1 MANNAAEA
9 LIGAVVLLAAGGFLV
24 YAARTADLGMSRGDS
39 YELTAAFRKAEGLVV
54 GGDVR
59 IAGVKIGTITNLSL
73 DTATYRAIA
82 RMSVDIA
89 VKLPEDS
96 DAAIAVEGLLGGA
109 YVAVTP
115 GASEFMLSPGDEIIY
130 TQGSVNL
137 LDLVGRAISSTAT
150 AASTPAPEAQ

>member
-9 LIGAVVLLAAGGFLV
+9 LIGAVVLAAAGGFLV
-24 YAARTADLGMSRGDS
+24 YAAQTADIGLSRGDS
-39 YELTAAFRKAEGLVV
+39 YELTAAFRKAEGLTV

-59 IAGVKIGTITNLSL
+59 VAGVKVGTISELRL
-73 DTATYRAIA
+73 DPKTFRAIA
-82 RMSVDIA
+82 RMSIETA
-89 VKLPEDS
+89 VQLPEDS

-115 GASEFMLSPGDEIIY
+115 GGSEFMLSPGDEITY

-150 AASTPAPEAQ
+150 APAEGADK

>member
-9 LIGAVVLLAAGGFLV
+9 LIGAVVLAAAGGFLV
-24 YAARTADLGMSRGDS
+24 YAARTADLGLSRGDS

-59 IAGVKIGTITNLSL
+59 VAGVKVGTVSSL
-73 DTATYRAIA
+73 TLDPQTFRALA
-82 RMSVDIA
+82 RMSIDKD

-115 GASEFMLSPGDEIIY
+115 GSSDFMLAPGAEVIY

-137 LDLVGRAISSTAT
+137 LDLVGRAISGTTTAPP
-150 AASTPAPEAQ
+150 AAGDAK

>member
-9 LIGAVVLLAAGGFLV
+9 LIGAAVLAAAGGFLV
-24 YAARTADLGMSRGDS
+24 YAAQTADLGVSGGDR
-39 YELTAAFRKAEGLVV
+39 YELTAAFRKAEGLTV

-59 IAGVKIGTITNLSL
+59 VAGVKVGAITDLTL
-73 DTATYRAIA
+73 DAATYRAVATLSID
-82 RMSVDIA
+82 RGI
-89 VKLPEDS
+89 KLPEDS

-115 GASEFMLSPGDEIIY
+115 GGSEFMLEPGDEIAY

-137 LDLVGRAISSTAT
+137 LDLVGKAISGGG
-150 AASTPAPEAQ
+150 

>member
-9 LIGAVVLLAAGGFLV
+9 LIGAAVLAAAGGFLV
-24 YAARTADLGMSRGDS
+24 YAAQTADLGVSGGER
-39 YELTAAFRKAEGLVV
+39 YELTAAFRKAEGLAV

-59 IAGVKIGTITNLSL
+59 VAGVKVGAITDLAL
-73 DTATYRAIA
+73 DAATYRAVATLSIDRA
-82 RMSVDIA
+82 I
-89 VKLPEDS
+89 KLPEDS

-115 GASEFMLSPGDEIIY
+115 GGSEFMLEPGDEIAY

-137 LDLVGRAISSTAT
+137 LDLVGKAISGGG
-150 AASTPAPEAQ
+150 

>member
-9 LIGAVVLLAAGGFLV
+9 LIGAVVLAAAGGFLA
-24 YAARTADLGMSRGDS
+24 YAARTADLGLSRGDS

-59 IAGVKIGTITNLSL
+59 VAGVKVGTISNLSL
-73 DTATYRAIA
+73 DNATFRAVA
-82 RMSVDIA
+82 RMAIDKD

-109 YVAVTP
+109 YVAITP
-115 GASEFMLSPGDEIIY
+115 GSSDFMLEPGAEVVY

-137 LDLVGRAISSTAT
+137 LDLVGRAISGTSTAT
-150 AASTPAPEAQ
+150 TPESK

>member
-1 MANNAAEA
+1 MANNAVEA
-9 LIGAVVLLAAGGFLV
+9 LIGAAVLAAAGGFLA
-24 YAARTADLGMSRGDS
+24 YAAQTADLGMSGGDR
-39 YELTAAFRKAEGLVV
+39 YELRAAFRKAEGLTV

-59 IAGVKIGTITNLSL
+59 VAGVKVGVISGLAL
-73 DTATYRAIA
+73 DAATYRAVATLSI
-82 RMSVDIA
+82 DQA

-115 GASEFMLSPGDEIIY
+115 GGSEFMLEPGDEIAY

-137 LDLVGRAISSTAT
+137 LDLVGRAVTGGGGGGTS
-150 AASTPAPEAQ
+150 E

>member
-9 LIGAVVLLAAGGFLV
+9 LIGAAVLAAAGGFLV
-24 YAARTADLGMSRGDS
+24 YAAQTADLGVSGGDR
-39 YELTAAFRKAEGLVV
+39 YELTAAFRKAEGLTV

-59 IAGVKIGTITNLSL
+59 VAGVKVGAITDLAL
-73 DTATYRAIA
+73 DAATYRAVATLSID
-82 RMSVDIA
+82 RG

-115 GASEFMLSPGDEIIY
+115 GGSDFMLEPGDEIAY

-137 LDLVGRAISSTAT
+137 LDLVGRAISGGG
-150 AASTPAPEAQ
+150 

>member
-9 LIGAVVLLAAGGFLV
+9 VIGAVVLAAAGGFLA
-24 YAARTADLGMSRGDS
+24 YAARTADLGLSRGAS
-39 YELTAAFRKAEGLVV
+39 YELTAAFRKAEGLLV

-59 IAGVKIGTITNLSL
+59 VAGVKVGTISALAL
-73 DTATYRAIA
+73 DPSTYRAVA
-82 RMSVDIA
+82 RLAIDND

-115 GASEFMLSPGDEIIY
+115 GSSDFMLEAGDEVAY

-137 LDLVGRAISSTAT
+137 LDLVGRAISSTST
-150 AASTPAPEAQ
+150 AEGGK

>member
-1 MANNAAEA
+1 MANNAVEA
-9 LIGAVVLLAAGGFLV
+9 LIGAAVLAAAGGFLA
-24 YAARTADLGMSRGDS
+24 YAAQTADLGMSGGDR
-39 YELTAAFRKAEGLVV
+39 YELRAAFRKAEGLTV

-59 IAGVKIGTITNLSL
+59 VAGVKVGVISGLSL
-73 DTATYRAIA
+73 DAATYRAVATLSI
-82 RMSVDIA
+82 DQA

-115 GASEFMLSPGDEIIY
+115 GGSEFMLEPGDEIAY

-137 LDLVGRAISSTAT
+137 LDLVGRAVTGGGGGGTS
-150 AASTPAPEAQ
+150 E

>member
-9 LIGAVVLLAAGGFLV
+9 LIGAAVLAAAGGFLV
-24 YAARTADLGMSRGDS
+24 YAAQTADLGVSGGDR
-39 YELTAAFRKAEGLVV
+39 YELRAAFRKAEGLTV

-59 IAGVKIGTITNLSL
+59 VAGVKVGAITDLTL
-73 DTATYRAIA
+73 DAATYRAVATLSI
-82 RMSVDIA
+82 DQGI
-89 VKLPEDS
+89 KLPEDS

-115 GASEFMLSPGDEIIY
+115 GGSEFMLEPGDEIAY

-137 LDLVGRAISSTAT
+137 LDLVGKAISGGG
-150 AASTPAPEAQ
+150 

>member
-9 LIGAVVLLAAGGFLV
+9 LIGAAVLAAAGGFLV
-24 YAARTADLGMSRGDS
+24 YAARTADLGVSSGDR
-39 YELTAAFRKAEGLVV
+39 YEVTAAFRKAEGLTV

-59 IAGVKIGTITNLSL
+59 IAGVKVGTIRDMTL
-73 DTATYRAIA
+73 DASTYRAVATLSIDSA
-82 RMSVDIA
+82 I
-89 VKLPEDS
+89 KLPEDS

-115 GASEFMLSPGDEIIY
+115 GGSEFMIEPGGEITY

-137 LDLVGRAISSTAT
+137 LDLVGKAISGGAGG
-150 AASTPAPEAQ
+150 